1 MLKSKVLVIDDVI
14 KNLQLVGETLN
25 SESVEVVA
33 SSNGENGYLLA
44 KKHRPDLILLD
55 VMMPNITGFEVCR
68 QIKADKELVD
78 IPVIFLTAKA
88 ETDDILEAFEVGAV
102 DYITKPFF
110 QKELISRVSS
120 HLELTLKKE
129 KLQSYVDIVDKYVL
143 TSITDSEGVIK
154 YASEAFLKRTGYTK
168 EELYGNTH
176 RILKNNKFDKK
187 VYKELKES
195 LLKNNYW
202 EGEILNIDK
211 AGNDY
216 WVSVVID
223 AQRSKTGELKG
234 YQAIMEDI
242 TDKKMVEYLSI
253 TDNLTKI
260 YNRRKIEYLLDYSI
274 KQLPRDNNSLSVLLI
289 DIDDF
294 KLVNDTHGHEVGDDV
309 LEKFSK
315 IIKDSVRQNDL
326 FGRWGGEEFV
336 VVLPLTNQEGA
347 FIVAEKIRT
356 TLAQY
361 KFPVV
366 GIKTCSIGLYEIKI
380 GDDIKNTISR
390 ADKAMYEAK
399 KSGKNKTVVYKEELQ

>member
-1 MLKSKVLVIDDVI
+1 M
-14 KNLQLVGETLN
+14 
-25 SESVEVVA
+25 
-33 SSNGENGYLLA
+33 
-44 KKHRPDLILLD
+44 
-55 VMMPNITGFEVCR
+55 
-68 QIKADKELVD
+68 D

-176 RILKNNKFDKK
+176 RVLKNNKFDKK

-211 AGNDY
+211 DGNDY

-326 FGRWGGEEFV
+326 LEDGV
-336 VVLPLTNQEGA
+336 V
-347 FIVAEKIRT
+347 
-356 TLAQY
+356 
-361 KFPVV
+361 
-366 GIKTCSIGLYEIKI
+366 
-380 GDDIKNTISR
+380 KN
-390 ADKAMYEAK
+390 
-399 KSGKNKTVVYKEELQ
+399 L